1 MQLPKD
7 GEPIRPLLVEYR
19 FEQMRDSQCGQ
30 SRDQKMIARQTLRVR
45 LAAAP
50 QPPPQR
56 QGETTCSSAANVRIE
71 AARSVGG
78 VVLREIT
85 RAMAISGFVG
95 RTVIGMDALDWN
107 DGGKRIRRRF
117 VPCEPCIKARSRP
130 STHEPWL

>member
-1 MQLPKD
+1 MQMPKE
-7 GEPIRPLLVEYR
+7 GEPIWPLMVEYR
-19 FEQMRDSQCGQ
+19 FEQMRETD
-30 SRDQKMIARQTLRVR
+30 
-45 LAAAP
+45 AAKAVT
-50 QPPPQR
+50 R
-56 QGETTCSSAANVRIE
+56 TCSSAAHVRIE

-78 VVLREIT
+78 AVLREIT

-117 VPCEPCIKARSRP
+117 VPCEPCVKARSRP